1 MTIFPIIQ
9 PKVEAET
16 KELPIYRETAW
27 DYENDRP
34 IYKNGS
40 PFIIEGKEAVEVWI
54 WNALQTVR
62 RRHEIYTWDYGN
74 DLESLF
80 GQPYTEELKRSEAVR
95 YVRECLMV
103 NPYITEVKDIS
114 VNFADGTLYISCAA
128 STIYGDIEVKESE
141 VGVSV

>member
-9 PKVEAET
+9 QTVEAVT
-16 KELPIYRETAW
+16 KALPIYRETAW
-27 DYENDRP
+27 DYKTDMP

-74 DLESLF
+74 DLESLI
-80 GQPYTEELKRSEAVR
+80 GQPYTEELKRSEAIR

-103 NPYITEVKDIS
+103 NPYITDVNDIA
-114 VNFADGTLYISCAA
+114 VTFADGTLFISCSV
-128 STIYGDIEVKESE
+128 STIYGAIKINENEVN
-141 VGVSV
+141 

>member
-9 PKVEAET
+9 PAIEAVAET
-16 KELPIYRETAW
+16 LPIYRETAW

-34 IYKNGS
+34 IYRNGS

-74 DLESLF
+74 DLESLI
-80 GQPYTEELKRSEAVR
+80 GQTFTEELKRSEAVR

-103 NPYITEVKDIS
+103 NPYITEVKDIEVTFS
-114 VNFADGTLYISCAA
+114 DGTLMISCAV
-128 STIYGDIEVKESE
+128 STIYGNIKISENEVS
-141 VGVSV
+141 